1 MPRMQI
7 YLPDDL
13 YTEVKARKLRVSELL
28 QQAIRAE
35 LRREEQLQAMAEFVQ
50 EAIREYG
57 EPSAEELAEAEEFA
71 ARIKAHLNKPG
82 QDKPGQEQPAD
93 AGKQKRKAS

>member
-7 YLPDDL
+7 YLPDEL
-13 YTEVKARKLRVSELL
+13 YAEVKARKLRVSELL

-35 LRREEQLQAMAEFVQ
+35 LRREEQIQAMAEFVQ
-50 EAIREYG
+50 ETIREYG

-71 ARIKAHLNKPG
+71 ARIKAHLNKPVE
-82 QDKPGQEQPAD
+82 KRPS
-93 AGKQKRKAS
+93 AGAGEQKRKAS

>member
-13 YTEVKARKLRVSELL
+13 YAEVKARNLRASELL

-35 LRREEQLQAMAEFVQ
+35 IRREEQIQAMAEFVQ

-57 EPSAEELAEAEEFA
+57 EPSPEELAEAEEFA
-71 ARIKAHLNKPG
+71 ARIKAHLSKPVEERTAG
-82 QDKPGQEQPAD
+82 I
-93 AGKQKRKAS
+93 GKQKRKAS

>member
-13 YTEVKARKLRVSELL
+13 YAEVKARNLRASELL

-35 LRREEQLQAMAEFVQ
+35 IRREEQVQAMAEFVQ
-50 EAIREYG
+50 DAIHEYG
-57 EPSAEELAEAEEFA
+57 EPSPTAIARAEELA
-71 ARIKAHLNKPG
+71 ARIKAHLHPPVEAGTSG
-82 QDKPGQEQPAD
+82 QGQ
-93 AGKQKRKAS
+93 RTSRAS

>member
-1 MPRMQI
+1 MQI

-13 YTEVKARKLRVSELL
+13 YAEVKARNLRASELL

-35 LRREEQLQAMAEFVQ
+35 IRREEQIQAMAEFVQ

-57 EPSAEELAEAEEFA
+57 EPTAEEIAEAEEFV
-71 ARIKAHLNKPG
+71 ARIKAHLQP
-82 QDKPGQEQPAD
+82 QAEERPAD
-93 AGKQKRKAS
+93 GGKQKRKAS

>member
-13 YTEVKARKLRVSELL
+13 YAEVKARNLRASELL

-35 LRREEQLQAMAEFVQ
+35 IRREEQIQAMAEFVQ

-57 EPSAEELAEAEEFA
+57 EPSADELAEAEEFV
-71 ARIKAHLNKPG
+71 ARIKAHLNKSA
-82 QDKPGQEQPAD
+82 EERPAGT
-93 AGKQKRKAS
+93 GKQKRKAS